1 MSRISTK
8 TVQEQ
13 QAIREAKRQ
22 WHKAY
27 HSNPERKALD
37 RAYQKEYRT
46 RPGEKE
52 YRRKAQAKYAKSKK
66 GIATRIRYWQRP
78 ATIARGSYNND
89 GITISLDPSPNYLFQ
104 LLNIP

>member
-13 QAIREAKRQ
+13 QVIREAKRQ

-27 HSNPERKALD
+27 HSNPERKAKD

-46 RPGEKE
+46 RPGVRDD
-52 YRRKAQAKYAKSKK
+52 RRKAQARYAKSKK

-78 ATIARGSYNND
+78 ATIARGSYNNG
-89 GITISLDPSPNYLFQ
+89 GITISLDPSPDYLLE